1 VTLSRAEFKGRRI
14 LILAAVALV
23 VPALASCTDSHPS
36 SPPSLRRVAQCLH
49 QRGAWDVSVDESP
62 ERFVRATFTPRG
74 LLQARVTYGFAVA
87 EGEGPSDERRLLRAL
102 EQVTKGTYSAH
113 PLRLDAPGFVG
124 ASVGPATSPSAAA
137 PGTSRKTQALVRR
150 ANLAGEHCVSG
161 VSP

>member
-1 VTLSRAEFKGRRI
+1 MALSSAEFSGRKT
-14 LILAAVALV
+14 LILVAVALI
-23 VPALASCTDSHPS
+23 VPASLVSCTDSHS
-36 SPPSLRRVAQCLH
+36 SSPSLRRVAQCLN
-49 QRGAWDVSVDESP
+49 QRGAWDVSVEERP

-74 LLQARVTYGFAVA
+74 WLQARVTYGFAVA

-150 ANLAGEHCVSG
+150 ANLAGQRCVSG